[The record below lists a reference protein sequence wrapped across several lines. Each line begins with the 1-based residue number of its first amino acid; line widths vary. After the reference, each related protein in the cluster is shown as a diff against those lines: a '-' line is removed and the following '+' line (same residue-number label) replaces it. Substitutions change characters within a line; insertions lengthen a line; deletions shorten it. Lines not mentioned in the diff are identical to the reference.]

1 MPNDDVVIKTVYN
14 NEWKSPA
21 NAFKLN
27 VGLIGPIN
35 SGKSQLLSKLSHKVG
50 AVSPKRNTTD
60 EILHAFKSL

>member
-14 NEWKSPA
+14 NEWKSPE